1 MKKRERTKSNDIFS
15 VWKCKSFLLLLLV
28 GVCFTLTASII
39 TNYFR
44 DKEPDVNEALEE
56 YLSSSFASN
65 INNLYIYDIDKPM
78 EDFMDSSAVTSFFF
92 CSSSYPAADELLDYL
107 CNNLTAMAER
117 ADYITA
123 AAVYASASN
132 TFVTS
137 HTDKITDSQLNDL
150 LKDLVYNYNSNSVDK
165 NSLSGESY
173 NTFLFKYEDYVVFSK
188 DLTTLSGASY
198 SSMFLLMDADAF
210 SSFVYRANG
219 MIPYKVSIYDSHN
232 TLLFSNSDR
241 SEKENYSQLINF
253 TTEEVTT
260 EQAGNSSYIYC
271 NSDITGFQYLLEM
284 EQLPL
289 PGDAKKSPF
298 MYLSL
303 FIGLLLLSILG
314 VLLAK
319 RYLGK
324 SAGNTV
330 KAIKQLKLSSP
341 DSLEALTSQ
350 INEKISAITTENT
363 TMKNIIS
370 ATSTEAVSHLFAKV
384 IVGEP
389 VEAEETR
396 VTLANTGYGFQPDD
410 IYIAGI
416 LHQTTT
422 DFITAD
428 SRYKILNMLNS
439 VFEKFKEKHQCNL
452 CAFLFDEKSFIII
465 ASFPAGTSI
474 AKGKARINDL
484 TQQINEGISFLRLPM
499 AVAFGHMYSSILD
512 LSFSYNEAFK
522 SMHYKVEA
530 QNNGFS
536 TNASTFSHSFP
547 PVAPAERSLDVENMP
562 EHIEA
567 PDTLKSGDTAISPE
581 LKVDSSF
588 RNRRTD
594 SFYSPGNIDESVP
607 SDMVSQADTISQP
620 EISFQANTISET
632 STFSAHS
639 SASVQPETSPQADSV
654 ERVERR
660 ATQIAQLI
668 WDNREEG
675 LPSLIDRTMNNIFS
689 EADITLQEELSKRII
704 SALTS
709 HMLSYPF
716 VNDSHLS
723 NVYDDLATTIQN
735 GASSEELKSSLLSA
749 LNTLCQDFSEIL
761 KKQRNPYIIAAQEY
775 IGANYSNPDLSLEEI
790 AENLKIAPNYLS
802 TIFSKNLGIKLF
814 EYVNEYRLEKSIELL
829 LHTDKTVN
837 EISTECG
844 FGSSRNYIRIF
855 KKYKDNTPGAY
866 RKQHIAQG

>member
-1 MKKRERTKSNDIFS
+1 MKKRERTKSDDIFFS
-15 VWKCKSFLLLLLV
+15 WKRKCFLLLLLT
-28 GVCFTLTASII
+28 GVCFTLIASTI

-44 DKEPDVNEALEE
+44 DKEPDVNEALED

-78 EDFMDSSAVTSFFF
+78 EDFMNSSAVTSFFF
-92 CSSSYPAADELLDYL
+92 CSDSYPAADELLDYL
-107 CNNLTAMAER
+107 SNNLTTITGR
-117 ADYITA
+117 SDYVTA

-132 TFVTS
+132 TYVS
-137 HTDKITDSQLNDL
+137 SQTDKITETELNSL
-150 LKDLVYNYNSNSVDK
+150 LKDLIYNYNSNSVDK
-165 NSLSGESY
+165 NSLSSEGY
-173 NTFLFKYEDYVVFSK
+173 NTFLFKYEDYVVISK
-188 DLTTLSGASY
+188 DLTTLSGTSY
-198 SSMFLLMDADAF
+198 SSMFYLMDTDAF
-210 SSFVYRANG
+210 SSFIYRANG

-241 SEKENYSQLINF
+241 SKKENYSQLINF
-253 TTEEVTT
+253 TTEDITSEHS
-260 EQAGNSSYIYC
+260 GKSSYIYC
-271 NSDITGFQYLLEM
+271 SSPITGLQYLLEM

-298 MYLSL
+298 MYLAL
-303 FIGLLLLSILG
+303 LGGLLLLAVIC
-314 VLLAK
+314 VLLSQH
-319 RYLGK
+319 YWGK
-324 SAGNTV
+324 SADRILKT
-330 KAIKQLKLSSP
+330 IKQLGISSP
-341 DSLEALTSQ
+341 GSLDALASQ
-350 INEKISAITTENT
+350 LDRKVKTLTCENT

-370 ATSTEAVSHLFAKV
+370 ATSSEAVSHLFAKI
-384 IVGEP
+384 IVGES
-389 VEAEETR
+389 VEPEETK

-416 LHQTTT
+416 FHQTTSE
-422 DFITAD
+422 FITAD

-439 VFEKFKEKHQCNL
+439 IFEKFKEKHQCNL

-499 AVAFGHMYSSILD
+499 TVAFGHMYSSILD

-530 QNNGFS
+530 QNNSFS
-536 TNASTFSHSFP
+536 TNIRTFSHSFP
-547 PVAPAERSLDVENMP
+547 PVAPVKHSLTVENVH
-562 EHIEA
+562 EHAEEA
-567 PDTLKSGDTAISPE
+567 GTLKSGNTVISPK
-581 LKVDSSF
+581 LKTDISF
-588 RNRRTD
+588 KERENDISYTPD
-594 SFYSPGNIDESVP
+594 NMDGSVP
-607 SDMVSQADTISQP
+607 SGIASQAEAISQPETRFQADTI
-620 EISFQANTISET
+620 TET
-632 STFSAHS
+632 STFSAQS
-639 SASVQPETSPQADSV
+639 SASAQPEASPQADSV

-675 LPSLIDRTMNNIFS
+675 LPSLLDRTINNIFS
-689 EADITLQEELSKRII
+689 ETDATLQEELSKRII

-723 NVYDDLATTIQN
+723 NVYDDLVITIRN
-735 GASSEELKSSLLSA
+735 GANSEELKNSLLSA

-775 IGANYSNPDLSLEEI
+775 ISANYSTPDLSLEEI

-866 RKQHIAQG
+866 RKQHITQG